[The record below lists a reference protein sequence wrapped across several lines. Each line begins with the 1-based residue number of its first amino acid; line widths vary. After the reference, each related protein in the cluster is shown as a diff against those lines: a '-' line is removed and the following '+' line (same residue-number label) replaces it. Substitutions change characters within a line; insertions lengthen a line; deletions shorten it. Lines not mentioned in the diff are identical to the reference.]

1 MTVMFY
7 VMPNADFNSNGDIK
21 SAGCH
26 LLAPCLFSTSFCSL
40 LLLFIVLQIHINI
53 YLDSGNAEKNFK
65 QQNKLYL

>member
-1 MTVMFY
+1 MFY
-7 VMPNADFNSNGDIK
+7 VMPNADFNNNGDIK
-21 SAGCH
+21 SAGGH
-26 LLAPCLFSTSFCSL
+26 LLAPCLFSTSFSSL